1 MRNSRHQNTDPGY
14 HLDIGVKSEMK
25 RKKREESIKRDMMD
39 TLDKQIQ
46 IKAEEKKNQ
55 KMQDL
60 QIDNVNMQYQ
70 YQQFD
75 KRNRANKYYGQNP
88 NVYNY
93 YKRL

>member
-1 MRNSRHQNTDPGY
+1 
-14 HLDIGVKSEMK
+14 
-25 RKKREESIKRDMMD
+25 MMD

-93 YKRL
+93 YKRLQEEKNMKEKELEYLIVEEAALKQQ

>member
-1 MRNSRHQNTDPGY
+1 
-14 HLDIGVKSEMK
+14 
-25 RKKREESIKRDMMD
+25 MMD

-60 QIDNVNMQYQ
+60 QMDNVNMQYQ

-75 KRNRANKYYGQNP
+75 KRNRPHKYYGQNP

-93 YKRL
+93 YKRLEEEKNMKEK

>member
-1 MRNSRHQNTDPGY
+1 
-14 HLDIGVKSEMK
+14 
-25 RKKREESIKRDMMD
+25 MMD

-60 QIDNVNMQYQ
+60 QMDNVNMQYQ

-75 KRNRANKYYGQNP
+75 KRNRQHKYYGQNP

-93 YKRL
+93 YKRLEEEKNMKEK